1 MSQLES
7 NILSVDFAPRPNMPK
22 PSKRVK
28 AVQQLAASAEAH
40 GVVLVRKPVTL
51 DDKWIEW
58 HKAIV
63 NG

>member
-7 NILSVDFAPRPNMPK
+7 NILSVDFTPAPVMPK
-22 PSKRVK
+22 ASKKVK
-28 AVQQLAASAEAH
+28 AVKALEAAAAAA
-40 GVVLVRKPVTL
+40 GVVLVRKPVLL
-51 DDKWIEW
+51 DDKWVAW